1 MKIRNLKASFEI
13 PGTYFQRRCYQMSD
27 FNPEP
32 YLEKLEAL
40 IDVDHLLAA
49 EARQSAAWQFEPV
62 DRRPTIISVRD
73 DWGHHQHDFPPGWIR
88 LPYSETFRD
97 PAKMLISELTR
108 AYEGALLK
116 DDRAYTI
123 RANYGLIVLASMVG
137 CPYWQDQENMPWAEA
152 FTEVDDVRRVL
163 DQGLPAMNSGIAGQI
178 WETEAYFRET
188 LAQYPRLSQ
197 TVRIGS
203 PDAQGPFNTAVN
215 IAGVN
220 VYYLVMDEPDLVH
233 RLMQFSTDLYLAVI
247 GHHKK
252 LMAEPMNV
260 GYSFSYRIR
269 GGGRMSDDSA
279 VMMSGKMYEEFVKPY
294 NAQACQAT
302 EGALLH
308 FCGQGNQF
316 FEHMTG
322 TPGVTAIQFG
332 NPEMQDFMA
341 RYELAQASKVCM
353 LWDGDLPDPLDHIKT
368 GVVHKKIVKSWAEA
382 EAAAAK
388 LQQSL

>member
-1 MKIRNLKASFEI
+1 
-13 PGTYFQRRCYQMSD
+13 MSD
-27 FNPEP
+27 FDPKP

-40 IDVDHLLAA
+40 IDVDHVLAA
-49 EARQSAAWQFEPV
+49 EARQDAAWRFEPV

-88 LPYSETFRD
+88 IPYSETYRD

-116 DDRAYTI
+116 DDRTYTI

-137 CPYWQDQENMPWAEA
+137 CPYWQDQQNMPWAEA
-152 FTEVDDVRRVL
+152 YTDVDDVRRVV
-163 DQGLPAMNSGIAGQI
+163 DRGLPDMNSGIAGQV

-188 LAQYPRLSQ
+188 LADYPNLSR
-197 TVRIGS
+197 TVRIGC

-220 VYYLVMDEPDLVH
+220 VYYLVIDEPDFVH
-233 RLMQFSTDLYLAVI
+233 QLMDFSTELYLAVI
-247 GHHKK
+247 RHHKQ
-252 LMAEPMNV
+252 LMNEPMGI
-260 GYSFSYRIR
+260 GYSFSYKIR

-279 VMMSGKMYEEFVKPY
+279 VMMSGHMYKEFVKPY
-294 NAQACQAT
+294 NAQACTAT

-308 FCGQGNQF
+308 FCGKGDQF
-316 FEHMTG
+316 YEHMVV
-322 TPGVTAIQFG
+322 TPGVTALQFG

-341 RYELAQASKVCM
+341 RYELAQEQKVCL
-353 LWDGDLPDPLDHIKT
+353 LWDGPMPETLDHIKT
-368 GVVHKKIVKSWAEA
+368 GVIHKHIVKDWAEA
-382 EAAAAK
+382 EQAAARLA
-388 LQQSL
+388 QQ